1 MSAWTLCSFLRF
13 YTGLYNYKSIST
25 LRYGKQVAKEFW
37 LVNAASPPMELALIL
52 EVSVDPPR
60 ITALTLPAR
69 CCAMAP
75 ATDRLWSKG
84 GCYRRDR
91 RTDWRTDTRPLHRPC
106 TANYSGSVNNAFL
119 HAIRAAISYI
129 SIKIVVYPGSSRQ
142 HASRLLGFRW
152 WLYIGMHTL
161 KEKRLELSTPKS
173 AGVKSVPGP

>member
-1 MSAWTLCSFLRF
+1 MVGLSLGLSTEFTAVQGYKSLVSHLLHTKLFRNECMNIMQFFLRF

-129 SIKIVVYPGSSRQ
+129 SIKIVAYPGYSRQ
-142 HASRLLGFRW
+142 HASRL
-152 WLYIGMHTL
+152 
-161 KEKRLELSTPKS
+161 
-173 AGVKSVPGP
+173 